1 MGDHFLI
8 LVPGGSAM
16 KRYGALIGLA
26 VLFCFQPIFSGDA
39 AVQADAGGKL
49 TILFTHDLHSHFL
62 PDRVPKPGGGHTT
75 QGGYA
80 RLAHLIGQER
90 EKAPG
95 RSLLVDAGDIA
106 MGTLFHTEFRE
117 EALELRLMGE
127 MGYDAAT
134 LGNHDYEFLPAGLA
148 AMLRTARSRG
158 GRLPLLVASNVVFTK
173 DDPRDAPLKA
183 AFAEYPV
190 TQYAVLERNGIR
202 IGLFGIMGRD
212 AAEDNPFAA
221 PVTFSDIVERSKVVV
236 DLLRNKEKVD
246 LVVCL
251 SHAGTKPV
259 KSHSEDEIL
268 AGKVPGIDVIISG
281 HSHTVLPEPIR
292 IDKTIIVSAGSYGAY
307 LGVLNLDISRE
318 AGTRV
323 ASYRLEK
330 VSAEVAEDPGIAKK
344 IEAFK
349 KLIEQRYLIYSGNR
363 HDQVIAETAFDMPS
377 AVYRQGILAET
388 GLGDLVTD
396 AFRFAVRQAE
406 GKNYRHVHI
415 AVTFDGMI
423 RDTFL
428 SGGVAVADIFKVLSP
443 GLGMDDR
450 AGHPLLTFY
459 LTGKEIRSV
468 FEVQTSI
475 APIKHDAQMQ
485 VSGVRFTFNPRR
497 VPFDRVVSVA
507 VQDEDGVF
515 RPLRSDKIYR
525 VCVNNYTARMLNYVR
540 RVSHGLIQFTPKDD
554 KGRPITDWKAVRVDA
569 DAGAAGIQ
577 ELKEW
582 VALTLYLKSLPDRNG
597 NGIPDLPESYRNPDG
612 RNVAVPSWNPVDL
625 FRGAGWITWAV
636 LAAAAVVLIVLVLVI
651 WWIVRV
657 ARRRAKG

>member
-1 MGDHFLI
+1 
-8 LVPGGSAM
+8 M
-16 KRYGALIGLA
+16 KRYGVLIGLA
-26 VLFCFQPIFSGDA
+26 VLFCFHPIFSGDA
-39 AVQADAGGKL
+39 AVRADADAKL

-62 PDRVPKPGGGHTT
+62 PDRVPKTGGGHAT

-80 RLAHLIGQER
+80 RLARLIGQER

-134 LGNHDYEFLPAGLA
+134 LGNHDYEFLPSGLA
-148 AMLRTARSRG
+148 AMLRTARSRSG
-158 GRLPLLVASNVVFTK
+158 SLPVLVASNVVFTQ

-183 AFAEYPV
+183 AFTEYPV
-190 TQYAVLERNGIR
+190 TPYAVLERNGIR

-212 AAEDNPFAA
+212 AADDTPFAA
-221 PVTFSDIVERSKVVV
+221 PVTFADIVERSKVVV
-236 DLLRNKEKVD
+236 DLLRNREKVD

-251 SHAGTKPV
+251 SHAGTKPA

-281 HSHTVLPEPIR
+281 HTHRVLPEPIR
-292 IDKTIIVSAGSYGAY
+292 IDKTTIVSAGAYGAY
-307 LGVLNLDISRE
+307 LGILNLDISRE
-318 AGTRV
+318 AGARV

-344 IEAFK
+344 IEVFK
-349 KLIEQRYLIYSGNR
+349 GIVEQRYLIYSGNR

-377 AVYRQGILAET
+377 PAYRQTTLVET

-396 AFRFAVRQAE
+396 AFRFAVRQVE
-406 GKNYRHVHI
+406 GKNYRNVHI

-428 SGGVAVADIFKVLSP
+428 TGGIAVADIFKVLSL

-468 FEVQTSI
+468 LEVQTSI
-475 APIKHDAQMQ
+475 APMKHDAQMQ
-485 VSGVRFTFNPRR
+485 VSGVRFTFNPHR

-507 VQDEDGVF
+507 VQDEDGAF
-515 RPLRSDKIYR
+515 RPLQPDKTYR

-540 RVSHGLIQFTPKDD
+540 RVSHGLIRFTPRDD
-554 KGRPITDWKAVRVDA
+554 KGRPVTDWKAVRVDA

-582 VALTLYLKSLPDRNG
+582 VALTLYMKSLPDRNG
-597 NGIPDLPESYRNPDG
+597 NGVPDLPEGYRNPDG
-612 RNVAVPSWNPVDL
+612 RIVAVPSWNPVEL

-636 LAAAAVVLIVLVLVI
+636 LAAAAVLLIILALVI
-651 WWIVRV
+651 WWIVRRV
-657 ARRRAKG
+657 RRRAKG

>member
-1 MGDHFLI
+1 
-8 LVPGGSAM
+8 M
-16 KRYGALIGLA
+16 KRYGVLIGLA
-26 VLFCFQPIFSGDA
+26 VLFCFLPIFSGDA
-39 AVQADAGGKL
+39 AIPADAGGKL

-62 PDRVPKPGGGHTT
+62 PDRVPKPGGGYAT

-80 RLAHLIGQER
+80 RLARLIGQER

-148 AMLRTARSRG
+148 AMLQTARSRG

-173 DDPRDAPLKA
+173 DDQRDAPLKA
-183 AFAEYPV
+183 AFTEYPV

-221 PVTFSDIVERSKVVV
+221 PVTFADIVERGKVVV
-236 DLLRNKEKVD
+236 DLLRNREKVD

-251 SHAGTKPV
+251 SHAGTKPL
-259 KSHSEDEIL
+259 KSRSEDEIL

-281 HSHTVLPEPIR
+281 HTHRILPEPIR

-307 LGVLNLDISRE
+307 LGILNLDISRE
-318 AGTRV
+318 AGARV
-323 ASYRLEK
+323 SSYRLEA
-330 VSAEVAEDPGIAKK
+330 VSLDVAEDSRIAKE

-349 KLIEQRYLIYSGNR
+349 KLIEQRYLIDSGNR
-363 HDQVIAETAFDMPS
+363 HDQLIAETAFDMPS
-377 AVYRQGILAET
+377 PAYRQTTLVET
-388 GLGDLVTD
+388 GLGDLITD

-415 AVTFDGMI
+415 AVTSDGMI

-428 SGGVAVADIFKVLSP
+428 SGGIAVADIFKVLSL

-450 AGHPLLTFY
+450 AGHPLLTFH
-459 LTGKEIRSV
+459 LTGREIRSML
-468 FEVQTSI
+468 EVETSI
-475 APIKHDAQMQ
+475 APIKHDAQLQ
-485 VSGVRFTFNPRR
+485 VSGVRFTYNPHR

-507 VQDEDGVF
+507 VQDEDGAF
-515 RPLRSDKIYR
+515 RPLVPDKIYR

-554 KGRPITDWKAVRVDA
+554 KGGPVTDWKVVRVDA

-582 VALTLYLKSLPDRNG
+582 VALTWYLKSLPDRNG
-597 NGIPDLPESYRNPDG
+597 NGVPDLPDGYRNPDG
-612 RNVAVPSWNPVDL
+612 RSVAVPSWNPVDL
-625 FRGAGWITWAV
+625 FGGAGWITWAV
-636 LAAAAVVLIVLVLVI
+636 LVVAAVVLIVLALVL
-651 WWIVRV
+651 WWIVHL
-657 ARRRAKG
+657 ARRRAKR

>member
-1 MGDHFLI
+1 
-8 LVPGGSAM
+8 M
-16 KRYGALIGLA
+16 KRFGALIGLA
-26 VLFCFQPIFSGDA
+26 VLFCFQPIFLGNA

-62 PDRVPKPGGGHTT
+62 PDRIPPHPNPPLPGGRGLSSHAT

-80 RLAHLIGQER
+80 RLARLIGQER

-148 AMLRTARSRG
+148 AMLRSARLRNG
-158 GRLPLLVASNVVFTK
+158 PLPLLVASNVVFTK
-173 DDPRDAPLKA
+173 DDPRDAQLKA
-183 AFAEYPV
+183 AFTEYPV
-190 TQYAVLERNGIR
+190 TPYAILKRNGIR

-212 AAEDNPFAA
+212 AADDTPFAA
-221 PVTFSDIVERSKVVV
+221 PVTFGDIVERSKAVV

-251 SHAGTKPV
+251 SHVGTKPV

-281 HSHTVLPEPIR
+281 HTHTVLTEPIR
-292 IDKTIIVSAGSYGAY
+292 IEKTTIVSAGAYGAY
-307 LGVLNLDISRE
+307 LGVLNLEISRE
-318 AGTRV
+318 SGVRL

-330 VSAEVAEDPGIAKK
+330 VSSDVADDPRIAKD
-344 IEAFK
+344 IELFK
-349 KLIEQRYLIYSGNR
+349 GIVEKRYLLSSGNR

-377 AVYRQGILAET
+377 PAYGQTKLVET
-388 GLGDLVTD
+388 ALGDLVAD
-396 AFRFAVRQAE
+396 SFRFAVRQAE
-406 GKNYRHVHI
+406 GKNDRPVQI

-428 SGGVAVADIFKVLSP
+428 SGGIAVADIFKVLSL

-468 FEVQTSI
+468 LEVQTSI
-475 APIKHDAQMQ
+475 APLKHDAQMQ
-485 VSGVRFTFNPRR
+485 VSGVRFTFNPHR

-507 VQDEDGVF
+507 FQDEDGAY
-515 RPLRSDKIYR
+515 RPIQPDKIYR

-540 RVSHGLIQFTPKDD
+540 RVSHGLIQFIPRDATGAPV
-554 KGRPITDWKAVRVDA
+554 TDWKAVRVDA
-569 DAGAAGIQ
+569 DPAAEGVQ

-582 VALTLYLKSLPDRNG
+582 AALTLYLKSLPDRNG
-597 NGIPDLPESYRNPDG
+597 NGVPDLPESYRNPDG
-612 RNVAVPSWNPVDL
+612 RIVAVPSWNPVEL
-625 FRGAGWITWAV
+625 LRGAGWITWAA
-636 LAAAAVVLIVLVLVI
+636 LAAVAVVLIILALVAWWVVRLVQ
-651 WWIVRV
+651 
-657 ARRRAKG
+657 RRAKRG

>member
-1 MGDHFLI
+1 
-8 LVPGGSAM
+8 M

-39 AVQADAGGKL
+39 AVQADADAKL

-62 PDRVPKPGGGHTT
+62 PDRVPKPGGGHAL

-80 RLAHLIGQER
+80 RLANLIGQER
-90 EKAPG
+90 AKAPG

-134 LGNHDYEFLPAGLA
+134 LGNHDYDFHPAGLA
-148 AMLRTARSRG
+148 AMLRTARSRS
-158 GRLPLLVASNVVFTK
+158 GRLPALVASNVVFTK

-183 AFAEYPV
+183 AFRDYPV
-190 TQYAVLERNGIR
+190 TEYAVLERNGIR

-212 AAEDNPFAA
+212 AAEDTPFAA
-221 PVTFSDIVERSKVVV
+221 PVTFADIAERSKAVVE
-236 DLLRNKEKVD
+236 LLRNREKVD

-259 KSHSEDEIL
+259 KSRSEDEIL

-281 HSHTVLPEPIR
+281 HTHTVLPEPIL

-307 LGVLNLDISRE
+307 LGILNLDISRE
-318 AGTRV
+318 AGARV

-330 VSAEVAEDPGIAKK
+330 VSVEVAEDPRIARD

-349 KLIEQRYLIYSGNR
+349 GHVEQRYLLSSGNR
-363 HDQVIAETAFDMPS
+363 YDQVIAETAFDMPS
-377 AVYRQGILAET
+377 PAYRQTTLTET
-388 GLGDLVTD
+388 GLGDLIAD
-396 AFRFAVRQAE
+396 AFRFTVRQVE
-406 GKNYRHVHI
+406 GKNYRYVHI
-415 AVTFDGMI
+415 AVTADGQI

-428 SGGVAVADIFKVLSP
+428 TGGIAVADIFKVLSL
-443 GLGMDDR
+443 GLGLDDR
-450 AGHPLLTFY
+450 AGYPLLTIY
-459 LTGKEIRSV
+459 MTGEEIRSML
-468 FEVQTSI
+468 EVQTSI
-475 APIKHDAQMQ
+475 APIKHDAQLQ
-485 VSGVRFTFNPRR
+485 VSGVRFTFNPHRI
-497 VPFDRVVSVA
+497 PFDRVISVA
-507 VQDEDGVF
+507 VQDEDGAF
-515 RPLRSDKIYR
+515 RPLLPDKLYR
-525 VCVNNYTARMLNYVR
+525 VCVNAYMAGMLNFVSR
-540 RVSHGLIQFTPKDD
+540 ASHGLIKLAPKDAG
-554 KGRPITDWKAVRVDA
+554 GRPVTDWKTVRVDA

-582 VALTLYLKSLPDRNG
+582 VALTWYLKSFPDMNG
-597 NGIPDLPESYRNPDG
+597 NGIPDLPGSYRNPDG
-612 RNVAVPSWNPVDL
+612 RSVAVPSWNPVNL
-625 FRGAGWITWAV
+625 LRGAGWITWAV
-636 LAAAAVVLIVLVLVI
+636 MGAAAVLLIILALVV
-651 WWIVRV
+651 WWIVRL

>member
-1 MGDHFLI
+1 
-8 LVPGGSAM
+8 M
-16 KRYGALIGLA
+16 KRYGIFIGLA

-62 PDRVPKPGGGHTT
+62 PDRVPKPGGGHTA

-80 RLAHLIGQER
+80 RLARLIGQER

-117 EALELRLMGE
+117 EAFELRLMGE

-134 LGNHDYEFLPAGLA
+134 LGNHDYEFHPAGLA

-158 GRLPLLVASNVVFTK
+158 GRLPALVASNVVFTK

-221 PVTFSDIVERSKVVV
+221 PVTFADIVERSKVVV

-259 KSHSEDEIL
+259 KSRSEDEIL

-318 AGTRV
+318 AGARV
-323 ASYRLEK
+323 ASYRLEA
-330 VSAEVAEDPGIAKK
+330 VSPDVAEDPRIAKD

-349 KLIEQRYLIYSGNR
+349 RLVEQRYLVFSGNR
-363 HDQVIAETAFDMPS
+363 YDQVIAETAFDMPS
-377 AVYRQGILAET
+377 PAYRQAILAEM
-388 GLGDLVTD
+388 GLGDLITD

-415 AVTFDGMI
+415 AVTADGII

-428 SGGVAVADIFKVLSP
+428 TGGITVADAFKVLSP

-450 AGHPLLTFY
+450 AGHPLITFY
-459 LTGKEIRSV
+459 VTGEELRSLL
-468 FEVQTSI
+468 EVQTSI
-475 APIKHDAQMQ
+475 APIKHGAHLQ
-485 VSGVRFTFNPRR
+485 VSGVRFTFNPHRI
-497 VPFDRVVSVA
+497 PFDRVVSVA
-507 VQDEDGVF
+507 VQDEDGAF
-515 RPLRSDKIYR
+515 RPLRPDRLYR
-525 VCVNNYTARMLNYVR
+525 LCVNAYMARMLNYVR

-554 KGRPITDWKAVRVDA
+554 KGRPVTDWRPVRVDA

-612 RNVAVPSWNPVDL
+612 RSVAVPSWNPVEL

-636 LAAAAVVLIVLVLVI
+636 LAAAAVVLIVLALI
-651 WWIVRV
+651 LWWIVRL
-657 ARRRAKG
+657 ARRKVERG

>member
-1 MGDHFLI
+1 
-8 LVPGGSAM
+8 M
-16 KRYGALIGLA
+16 KRYGVLIGLA
-26 VLFCFQPIFSGDA
+26 VLFCFLPIFSGDA
-39 AVQADAGGKL
+39 AIPADAGGKL

-62 PDRVPKPGGGHTT
+62 PDRVPKPGGGYAT

-80 RLAHLIGQER
+80 RLARLIGQER

-148 AMLRTARSRG
+148 AMLQTARSRG

-173 DDPRDAPLKA
+173 DDQRDAPLKA
-183 AFAEYPV
+183 AFTEYPV
-190 TQYAVLERNGIR
+190 TPYAVLMRNGIQ

-212 AAEDNPFAA
+212 AADDTPFAT
-221 PVTFSDIVERSKVVV
+221 PVTFADIVEQSKVVV
-236 DLLRNKEKVD
+236 NLLRNKEKVD
-246 LVVCL
+246 LIVCL

-259 KSHSEDEIL
+259 RSHSEDEIL

-281 HSHTVLPEPIR
+281 HTHRILPEPIR

-307 LGVLNLDISRE
+307 LGILNLDISRE
-318 AGTRV
+318 AGARV
-323 ASYRLEK
+323 ASYRLEA
-330 VSAEVAEDPGIAKK
+330 VSLDVAEDSRIAKE

-349 KLIEQRYLIYSGNR
+349 KLIEQRYLIDSGNR
-363 HDQVIAETAFDMPS
+363 HDQLIAETAFDMPS
-377 AVYRQGILAET
+377 PAYRQTTLVET
-388 GLGDLVTD
+388 GLGDLITD

-415 AVTFDGMI
+415 AVTSDGMI

-428 SGGVAVADIFKVLSP
+428 SGGIAVADIFKVLSL

-450 AGHPLLTFY
+450 AGHPLLTFH
-459 LTGKEIRSV
+459 LTGREIRSML
-468 FEVQTSI
+468 EVETSI
-475 APIKHDAQMQ
+475 APIKHDAQLQ
-485 VSGVRFTFNPRR
+485 VSGVRFTYNPHR

-507 VQDEDGVF
+507 VQDEDGAF
-515 RPLRSDKIYR
+515 RPLVPDKIYR

-554 KGRPITDWKAVRVDA
+554 KGGPVTDWKVVRVDA

-582 VALTLYLKSLPDRNG
+582 VALTWYLKSLPDRNG
-597 NGIPDLPESYRNPDG
+597 NGVPDLPDGYRNPDG
-612 RNVAVPSWNPVDL
+612 RSVAVPSWNPVDL
-625 FRGAGWITWAV
+625 FGGAGWITWAV
-636 LAAAAVVLIVLVLVI
+636 LVVAAVVLIVLALVL
-651 WWIVRV
+651 WWIVHL
-657 ARRRAKG
+657 ARRRAKR

>member
-1 MGDHFLI
+1 MHIDSDPRE
-8 LVPGGSAM
+8 VSEM
-16 KRYGALIGLA
+16 RRYGSLIGLA
-26 VLFCFQPIFSGDA
+26 ILFCLMPAFFGDA
-39 AVQADAGGKL
+39 ATPERKDGKM

-62 PDRVPKPGGGHTT
+62 SDRVPKPGGGQAV

-80 RLAHLIGQER
+80 RLARLIGQER
-90 EKAPG
+90 EKVPG

-134 LGNHDYEFLPAGLA
+134 LGNHDYEFHPAGLA
-148 AMLRTARSRG
+148 AMLRTSRSRS
-158 GRLPLLVASNVVFTK
+158 GRLPLLVASNVMFTQ

-183 AFAEYPV
+183 AFTEYPV

-202 IGLFGIMGRD
+202 IGLFGIMGRE

-221 PVTFSDIVERSKVVV
+221 PVTFADIMERSKVLV

-251 SHAGTKPV
+251 SHAGTQPV
-259 KSHSEDEIL
+259 KSRSEDEIL

-292 IDKTIIVSAGSYGAY
+292 IGRTIIVSAGSYGAY
-307 LGVLNLDISRE
+307 LGVLNMDISRE
-318 AGTRV
+318 AGARV

-330 VSAEVAEDPGIAKK
+330 VSAEIAEDPGIAKK

-349 KLIEQRYLIYSGNR
+349 GIVERRYLIYSGNR

-377 AVYRQGILAET
+377 PAYRQGILAET
-388 GLGDLVTD
+388 GLGDLITD

-406 GKNYRHVHI
+406 GENYRYVHI
-415 AVTFDGMI
+415 AVTADGII

-428 SGGVAVADIFKVLSP
+428 TGGITVADAFKVLSP

-450 AGHPLLTFY
+450 AGHPLITFY
-459 LTGKEIRSV
+459 LTGEELRRML
-468 FEVQTSI
+468 EVQTSI
-475 APIKHDAQMQ
+475 APIKHGAQLQ
-485 VSGVRFTFNPRR
+485 ISGVRFTFNPNRI
-497 VPFDRVVSVA
+497 PFDRVVSVA
-507 VQDEDGVF
+507 VQGEGGTF
-515 RPLRSDKIYR
+515 QPLRHDKLYR
-525 VCVNNYTARMLNYVR
+525 VCANAYMAGMLNFVR
-540 RVSHGLIQFTPKDD
+540 RASHGLIQFTPKDD
-554 KGRPITDWKAVRVDA
+554 KGMPVTDWKPVRVDA

-597 NGIPDLPESYRNPDG
+597 NGVPDLPERYRNPDG
-612 RNVAVPSWNPVDL
+612 RNVAVPSWNPADL
-625 FRGAGWITWAV
+625 LRGAGWITWAV
-636 LAAAAVVLIVLVLVI
+636 LAAAALLLVVLALIV
-651 WWIVRV
+651 WWIVRL

>member
-1 MGDHFLI
+1 
-8 LVPGGSAM
+8 M
-16 KRYGALIGLA
+16 KRYGVLIGLA

-39 AVQADAGGKL
+39 AVRADADAKL

-62 PDRVPKPGGGHTT
+62 PDRVPKTGGGHAT

-80 RLAHLIGQER
+80 RLARLIGQER

-117 EALELRLMGE
+117 EAFELRLMGE

-158 GRLPLLVASNVVFTK
+158 GRLPLLVASNVVFSQN
-173 DDPRDAPLKA
+173 DPRDAPLKA
-183 AFAEYPV
+183 AFMEYPV
-190 TQYAVLERNGIR
+190 TPYAVLERNGIR

-212 AAEDNPFAA
+212 AADDNPFAA
-221 PVTFSDIVERSKVVV
+221 PVTFADIVERGKAVV

-251 SHAGTKPV
+251 SHAGTKAV
-259 KSHSEDEIL
+259 KSRSEDEIL
-268 AGKVPGIDVIISG
+268 AGKVPGIDVIVSG

-292 IDKTIIVSAGSYGAY
+292 IDRTIIVSAGSYGAY

-318 AGTRV
+318 AGARV

-330 VSAEVAEDPGIAKK
+330 VSAEVSEDPGIAKK
-344 IEAFK
+344 IETFK
-349 KLIEQRYLIYSGNR
+349 GIVEQRYLRWSGNR

-377 AVYRQGILAET
+377 PAYRQAILAET

-396 AFRFAVRQAE
+396 AFRYAVRQVE
-406 GKNYRHVHI
+406 GKNHRYVHI
-415 AVTFDGMI
+415 AVTADGII

-428 SGGVAVADIFKVLSP
+428 TGGIAVADVFKVLSP
-443 GLGMDDR
+443 GLGMDDY
-450 AGHPLLTFY
+450 AGYPLITFY
-459 LTGKEIRSV
+459 LTGEELRRML
-468 FEVQTSI
+468 EVQTSI
-475 APIKHDAQMQ
+475 APIKHGAQLQ
-485 VSGVRFTFNPRR
+485 VSGVRFTFNPHR
-497 VPFDRVVSVA
+497 VPFDRVVSVT
-507 VQDEDGVF
+507 VQDEDGAF
-515 RPLRSDKIYR
+515 RPLQPDKIYR
-525 VCVNNYTARMLNYVR
+525 VCVNAYMAGMLNFVR
-540 RVSHGLIQFTPKDD
+540 RASHGLIQFSPKDD
-554 KGRPITDWKAVRVDA
+554 KGRPVTDWKAVRVDA

-582 VALTLYLKSLPDRNG
+582 VALARYLKSFPDRNG
-597 NGIPDLPESYRNPDG
+597 NGVPDLPEGYRNPDG
-612 RNVAVPSWNPVDL
+612 RSVAAPSWNPVDL
-625 FRGAGWITWAV
+625 LRGAGWITWAV
-636 LAAAAVVLIVLVLVI
+636 IAAAAVVLIILALVI
-651 WWIVRV
+651 WWIVRL
-657 ARRRAKG
+657 ARRRAKGGSQI

>member
-1 MGDHFLI
+1 
-8 LVPGGSAM
+8 M
-16 KRYGALIGLA
+16 KRYGALIVLA
-26 VLFCFQPIFSGDA
+26 VLFCFQPIFSGNA
-39 AVQADAGGKL
+39 AVQADTGGKL

-62 PDRVPKPGGGHTT
+62 SDRVPKPGGGHTT

-80 RLAHLIGQER
+80 RLARLIGQER
-90 EKAPG
+90 EKALG

-117 EALELRLMGE
+117 EAFELRLMGE

-158 GRLPLLVASNVVFTK
+158 GRLPLLVASNVVFTQ

-190 TQYAVLERNGIR
+190 TPYAVLERNGIR

-212 AAEDNPFAA
+212 AAEDNPFAV
-221 PVTFSDIVERSKVVV
+221 PVTFVDIVERGKAVVEI
-236 DLLRNKEKVD
+236 LRNREKVD

-259 KSHSEDEIL
+259 KSRSEDEIL
-268 AGKVPGIDVIISG
+268 AEKVPGIDIVVSG

-292 IDKTIIVSAGSYGAY
+292 IGKTLIVSAGAYGAY
-307 LGVLNLDISRE
+307 LGVLNLDLSRE
-318 AGTRV
+318 AGVRV

-330 VSAEVAEDPGIAKK
+330 VSAEVTEDPGIAKQ

-349 KLIEQRYLIYSGNR
+349 KLIEQRYLTSSGGS

-377 AVYRQGILAET
+377 PAYRQGILMEM
-388 GLGDLVTD
+388 GLGDLITD

-406 GKNYRHVHI
+406 GKNYRHVDV
-415 AVTFDGMI
+415 AVTADGII

-428 SGGVAVADIFKVLSP
+428 TGGITVADAFKVLSP

-450 AGHPLLTFY
+450 AGHPLVTFY
-459 LTGKEIRSV
+459 LNGKELRRML
-468 FEVQTSI
+468 EVQTSI
-475 APIKHDAQMQ
+475 APIKHGAQLQ

-507 VQDEDGVF
+507 VQDEKGDF
-515 RPLRSDKIYR
+515 RPLQTDKLYR
-525 VCVNNYTARMLNYVR
+525 VCVNAYMAGMLNFVR
-540 RVSHGLIQFTPKDD
+540 KASYGLIQFSPKDGE
-554 KGRPITDWKAVRVDA
+554 GRPITDWKAVRVDA
-569 DAGAAGIQ
+569 DARAAGIQ

-597 NGIPDLPESYRNPDG
+597 NGVPDLPEGYRNPDG
-612 RNVAVPSWNPVDL
+612 RSVAVPSWNPAEL
-625 FRGAGWITWAV
+625 LGGAGWITWTV
-636 LAAAAVVLIVLVLVI
+636 LTVAAAVLTILALIL
-651 WWIVRV
+651 WWIVRLV
-657 ARRRAKG
+657 RRRAFQ

>member
-1 MGDHFLI
+1 MR
-8 LVPGGSAM
+8 
-16 KRYGALIGLA
+16 RYSTLIGLA
-26 VLFCFQPIFSGDA
+26 ILFCLLPAFSGDA
-39 AVQADAGGKL
+39 VVPADAGGKL

-62 PDRVPKPGGGHTT
+62 SDRVPKPGGGHAS

-80 RLAHLIGQER
+80 RLTSLIGQER
-90 EKAPG
+90 AKTPG

-134 LGNHDYEFLPAGLA
+134 LGNHDYEFHPAGLA
-148 AMLRTARSRG
+148 AMLRTARSRS

-183 AFAEYPV
+183 AFTEYPV
-190 TQYAVLERNGIR
+190 TSYAILERNGIR

-212 AAEDNPFAA
+212 AAGDNPFAA
-221 PVTFSDIVERSKVVV
+221 PVTFADIVERGKAVV
-236 DLLRNKEKVD
+236 DLLRNREKVD

-251 SHAGTKPV
+251 SHAGTNPV
-259 KSHSEDEIL
+259 KSRSEDEIL

-281 HSHTVLPEPIR
+281 HSHTLLPEPIR
-292 IDKTIIVSAGSYGAY
+292 IDKTTIVSAGSYGAY

-318 AGTRV
+318 AGARV

-330 VSAEVAEDPGIAKK
+330 VSAEVAEDPGIAKD
-344 IEAFK
+344 IDAFK
-349 KLIEQRYLIYSGNR
+349 KLIDQRYLVYSGNR

-377 AVYRQGILAET
+377 PAYRQGILTEM
-388 GLGDLVTD
+388 GLGDLITD

-406 GKNYRHVHI
+406 GKNYRYVHI
-415 AVTFDGMI
+415 AVTADGII

-428 SGGVAVADIFKVLSP
+428 TGGITVADAFKVLSP

-450 AGHPLLTFY
+450 AGHPLITFY
-459 LTGKEIRSV
+459 LTGKELRRML
-468 FEVQTSI
+468 EVQTSI
-475 APIKHDAQMQ
+475 APIKHGAQLQ

-507 VQDEDGVF
+507 VQDEDGAF
-515 RPLRSDKIYR
+515 RPLLPDKIYR

-554 KGRPITDWKAVRVDA
+554 KGRPVTDWKAIRVDA

-597 NGIPDLPESYRNPDG
+597 NGVPDLPEGYRNPDG
-612 RNVAVPSWNPVDL
+612 RSVAVPSWNPVDL
-625 FRGAGWITWAV
+625 LRGAGWITGCV
-636 LAAAAVVLIVLVLVI
+636 LTAAAVVLIVLSLTV
-651 WWIVRV
+651 WWIVRRFS
-657 ARRRAKG
+657 ARRRSR

>member
-1 MGDHFLI
+1 
-8 LVPGGSAM
+8 M

-39 AVQADAGGKL
+39 AIQEDAGGKL

-62 PDRVPKPGGGHTT
+62 PDRVPGGHAT

-80 RLAHLIGQER
+80 RLARLIGQER
-90 EKAPG
+90 EKVPG

-117 EALELRLMGE
+117 EAFELRLMGE

-158 GRLPLLVASNVVFTK
+158 GRLPALVASNVVFTK

-183 AFAEYPV
+183 AFMEYPV

-221 PVTFSDIVERSKVVV
+221 PVTFADIVERSKAVV
-236 DLLRNKEKVD
+236 DLLRNREKVD

-259 KSHSEDEIL
+259 KSRSEDEIL

-281 HSHTVLPEPIR
+281 HTHTVLPEPIR

-307 LGVLNLDISRE
+307 LGILNLDVSRE
-318 AGTRV
+318 ASARV

-330 VSAEVAEDPGIAKK
+330 VSAEVAEDPRIAKE

-377 AVYRQGILAET
+377 PAYRQGILAET

-428 SGGVAVADIFKVLSP
+428 SGGIAVADIFKVLSP
-443 GLGMDDR
+443 GLGIDDR

-468 FEVQTSI
+468 LEVQTSI
-475 APIKHDAQMQ
+475 APMKHDAQMQ
-485 VSGVRFTFNPRR
+485 VSGVRFTFNPHR

-507 VQDEDGVF
+507 VQDEDGAF
-515 RPLRSDKIYR
+515 RPLLPDKVYR
-525 VCVNNYTARMLNYVR
+525 VCVNNYSARMLNYVR
-540 RVSHGLIQFTPKDD
+540 RVSHGLIQFIPKDD
-554 KGRPITDWKAVRVDA
+554 KGRPVTDWKAVRVDA
-569 DAGAAGIQ
+569 DAGAEGIQ

-597 NGIPDLPESYRNPDG
+597 NGVPDLPERYRNPDG
-612 RNVAVPSWNPVDL
+612 RNVAAPSWNPVNL
-625 FRGAGWITWAV
+625 IRGAGWITWGV
-636 LAAAAVVLIVLVLVI
+636 LAAAALVLVVLALI
-651 WWIVRV
+651 VWWIVRP

>member
-1 MGDHFLI
+1 
-8 LVPGGSAM
+8 M

-26 VLFCFQPIFSGDA
+26 VLFCFQPVFSGDA
-39 AVQADAGGKL
+39 AVPADAGGKL

-62 PDRVPKPGGGHTT
+62 PDRVPKPGGGRIT

-80 RLAHLIGQER
+80 RLARLIGQER

-158 GRLPLLVASNVVFTK
+158 GRLPLLVASNVVFTP
-173 DDPRDAPLKA
+173 DDPRDVPLKA

-190 TQYAVLERNGIR
+190 TPYAVLEKNGIR

-212 AAEDNPFAA
+212 AADDTPFAA
-221 PVTFSDIVERSKVVV
+221 PVTFADIVERSKAVV

-281 HSHTVLPEPIR
+281 HTHTVLPEPIR
-292 IDKTIIVSAGSYGAY
+292 IDKTTIVSAGAYGAY
-307 LGVLNLDISRE
+307 LGVLNLEFTRE
-318 AGTRV
+318 TGARV
-323 ASYRLEK
+323 ASYRLED
-330 VSAEVAEDPGIAKK
+330 VSPVVADDPRIAKD

-349 KLIEQRYLIYSGNR
+349 RIIEQRYLNYSGTR
-363 HDQVIAETAFDMPS
+363 HDQVIAETAFDMSSP
-377 AVYRQGILAET
+377 AYRQTTLVET

-406 GKNYRHVHI
+406 GKNYRNVHI

-428 SGGVAVADIFKVLSP
+428 SGGIAVADIFKVLSL

-468 FEVQTSI
+468 LEVQTSI
-475 APIKHDAQMQ
+475 APMKHDAQMQ
-485 VSGVRFTFNPRR
+485 VSGVRFTFNPHR

-507 VQDEDGVF
+507 VQDEDGAF
-515 RPLRSDKIYR
+515 RPLQPDKIYR
-525 VCVNNYTARMLNYVR
+525 VCVNNYSARMLNYVR

-554 KGRPITDWKAVRVDA
+554 KGRPVTDWKAVRVDA

-597 NGIPDLPESYRNPDG
+597 NGVPDLPEGYRNPEG
-612 RNVAVPSWNPVDL
+612 RIVAMPSWNPVEL
-625 FRGAGWITWAV
+625 LRGAGWITWAA
-636 LAAAAVVLIVLVLVI
+636 LAAAAVALIVFAIVL
-651 WWIVRV
+651 WWIVRL
-657 ARRRAKG
+657 ARRRATG

>member
-1 MGDHFLI
+1 
-8 LVPGGSAM
+8 M

-26 VLFCFQPIFSGDA
+26 VLFCFQPIFSGYA

-62 PDRVPKPGGGHTT
+62 PDRVPKPEGGHTT

-80 RLAHLIGQER
+80 RLARLIEQER

-158 GRLPLLVASNVVFTK
+158 GRLPALVASNVVFTK

-183 AFAEYPV
+183 AFMEYPV

-212 AAEDNPFAA
+212 AAEDTPFAA
-221 PVTFSDIVERSKVVV
+221 PVTFADIVERSKVVV

-259 KSHSEDEIL
+259 KSRSEDEIL

-307 LGVLNLDISRE
+307 LGVLNLEVSRE
-318 AGTRV
+318 AGARI

-377 AVYRQGILAET
+377 PAYRQGILAET

-428 SGGVAVADIFKVLSP
+428 SGGIAVADIFKVLSP

-468 FEVQTSI
+468 LEVETSI
-475 APIKHDAQMQ
+475 APMKHDAQMQ
-485 VSGVRFTFNPRR
+485 ISGVRFTFNPHRI
-497 VPFDRVVSVA
+497 PFDRVVSVA
-507 VQDEDGVF
+507 VQDEDGAF
-515 RPLRSDKIYR
+515 RPLLPDKVYR
-525 VCVNNYTARMLNYVR
+525 VCVNNYSARMLNYVH

-554 KGRPITDWKAVRVDA
+554 KGRPITDWQAVRVDA

-597 NGIPDLPESYRNPDG
+597 NGVPDLPEGYRNPDG
-612 RNVAVPSWNPVDL
+612 RIIAVASWNPVDL

-636 LAAAAVVLIVLVLVI
+636 LAAAAVVLIILALVV
-651 WWIVRV
+651 WWIVRLV
-657 ARRRAKG
+657 RRRAKGG

>member
-1 MGDHFLI
+1 
-8 LVPGGSAM
+8 M

-26 VLFCFQPIFSGDA
+26 VLFCFQPIFSGDT

-62 PDRVPKPGGGHTT
+62 PDRVPKPGGGHAV

-80 RLAHLIGQER
+80 RLARLIGQER
-90 EKAPG
+90 EKTPG

-134 LGNHDYEFLPAGLA
+134 LGNHDYEFLPSGLA
-148 AMLRTARSRG
+148 AMLRTARSRSG
-158 GRLPLLVASNVVFTK
+158 SLPVLVASNVVFTQ

-183 AFAEYPV
+183 AFTEYPV
-190 TQYAVLERNGIR
+190 TPYAVLERNGIR

-212 AAEDNPFAA
+212 AADDTPFAA
-221 PVTFSDIVERSKVVV
+221 PVTFADIVERSKVVV
-236 DLLRNKEKVD
+236 DLLRNREKVD

-251 SHAGTKPV
+251 SHAGTKPA

-281 HSHTVLPEPIR
+281 HTHRVLPEPIR
-292 IDKTIIVSAGSYGAY
+292 IDKTTIVSAGAYGAY
-307 LGVLNLDISRE
+307 LGILNLDISRE
-318 AGTRV
+318 AGARV

-344 IEAFK
+344 IEVFK
-349 KLIEQRYLIYSGNR
+349 GIVEQRYLIYSGNR

-377 AVYRQGILAET
+377 PAYRQTTLVET

-396 AFRFAVRQAE
+396 AFRFAVRQVE
-406 GKNYRHVHI
+406 GKNYRNVHI

-428 SGGVAVADIFKVLSP
+428 TGGIAVADIFKVLSL

-468 FEVQTSI
+468 LEVQTSI
-475 APIKHDAQMQ
+475 APMKHDAQMQ
-485 VSGVRFTFNPRR
+485 VSGVRFTFNPHR

-507 VQDEDGVF
+507 VQDEDGAF
-515 RPLRSDKIYR
+515 RPLLPDKVYR

-540 RVSHGLIQFTPKDD
+540 RVSHGLIRFTPKDD
-554 KGRPITDWKAVRVDA
+554 KGRPVTDWKAVRVDA

-597 NGIPDLPESYRNPDG
+597 NGVPDLPEGYRNPDG
-612 RNVAVPSWNPVDL
+612 RIVAVPSWNPVEL

-636 LAAAAVVLIVLVLVI
+636 LAAAAVLLIILALVI
-651 WWIVRV
+651 WWIVRRV
-657 ARRRAKG
+657 RRRAKG

>member
-1 MGDHFLI
+1 
-8 LVPGGSAM
+8 M
-16 KRYGALIGLA
+16 KRYGVLIGLA

-39 AVQADAGGKL
+39 TVRADADAKL

-62 PDRVPKPGGGHTT
+62 SDRVPKPGGGHAA

-80 RLAHLIGQER
+80 RLARLIGQER

-148 AMLRTARSRG
+148 AMLRTARLRSG
-158 GRLPLLVASNVVFTK
+158 QLPVLVASNVVFTQ

-183 AFAEYPV
+183 AFMEYPV

-202 IGLFGIMGRD
+202 VGLFGIMGRD
-212 AAEDNPFAA
+212 AADDTPFAA
-221 PVTFSDIVERSKVVV
+221 PVTFADIVERSKAVV

-259 KSHSEDEIL
+259 KSRSEDEIL

-281 HSHTVLPEPIR
+281 HTHRVLPEPIR

-307 LGVLNLDISRE
+307 LGILNLDVSRE
-318 AGTRV
+318 AGARV

-330 VSAEVAEDPGIAKK
+330 VSAEVAEDPRIAKK
-344 IEAFK
+344 IRAFK
-349 KLIEQRYLIYSGNR
+349 KLIEQRYLIYSGKR

-377 AVYRQGILAET
+377 PAYRQGILAET

-428 SGGVAVADIFKVLSP
+428 SGRIAVADIFKVLSP

-468 FEVQTSI
+468 LEVQTSI
-475 APIKHDAQMQ
+475 APMKHDAQMQ
-485 VSGVRFTFNPRR
+485 VSGVRFTFNPHR

-515 RPLRSDKIYR
+515 RPLLPDKVYR
-525 VCVNNYTARMLNYVR
+525 VCVNNYSARMLNYVR

-554 KGRPITDWKAVRVDA
+554 KGRPVTDWQAVRVDA

-597 NGIPDLPESYRNPDG
+597 NGVPDLPEGYRNPDG
-612 RNVAVPSWNPVDL
+612 RNVAVPSWNPVNL
-625 FRGAGWITWAV
+625 LRGAGWITWAV
-636 LAAAAVVLIVLVLVI
+636 LAAAAVVLIILALVV
-651 WWIVRV
+651 WWILRL
-657 ARRRAKG
+657 ARKRAKGGSQI